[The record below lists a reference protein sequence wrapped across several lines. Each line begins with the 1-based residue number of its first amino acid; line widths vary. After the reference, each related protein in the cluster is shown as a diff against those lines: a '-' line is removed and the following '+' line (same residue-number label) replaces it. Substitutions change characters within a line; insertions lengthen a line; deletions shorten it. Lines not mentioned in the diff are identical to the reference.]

1 MEKESNYFYF
11 IFQEKNHVRVR
22 LIIRQL
28 TLLLCI
34 TQRITS
40 QVFVFFLY
48 EKIDLK
54 TENVKI

>member
-1 MEKESNYFYF
+1 MEKELNYLFF
-11 IFQEKNHVRVR
+11 FQEKNYVRVR